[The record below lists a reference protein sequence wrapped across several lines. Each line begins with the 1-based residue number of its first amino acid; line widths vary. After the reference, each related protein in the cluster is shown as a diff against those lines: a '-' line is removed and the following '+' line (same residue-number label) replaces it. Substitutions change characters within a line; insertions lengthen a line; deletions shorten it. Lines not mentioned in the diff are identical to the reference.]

1 MFRPG
6 DKKPEK
12 SGRKLG
18 TPNKRTTL
26 LVETLDSL
34 EIEPLKEIIDL
45 LPTLEPKEQVD
56 VYLDLISYIYPKRKA
71 TEVSFEEETREAFKP
86 TMEDMKALIRI
97 ARDNPKDK

>member
-6 DKKPEK
+6 DKKPEN
-12 SGRKLG
+12 SGRKPG

-34 EIEPLKEIIDL
+34 EIEPLKKIIDL

-56 VYLDLISYIYPKRKA
+56 VYLDLIGYIYPKRKA
-71 TEVSFEEETREAFKP
+71 TEVSFEEETREAFAP
-86 TMEDMKALIRI
+86 TIEDMKTLIRI